1 MVFFGHNAGIKLS
14 QYSFKCKHCKRV
26 NILYFLILSLE
37 LDTTSY
43 FITSMKGFLNHQPR
57 QDNYSTLVQ
66 RRCLSSNEGYS
77 TLVQRRCL
85 SSNEG
90 TKKNKKKKK
99 SSSMSVLKFLP
110 FLANSSDN
118 FCRSLWRSSR
128 TPVSFGRVWSSLI
141 SNSSHEGRG
150 GKFCRSISEADCSS
164 VSVRFKAK
172 EVCQQAREQSSHLT
186 MHSHRSFH
194 RITKET
200 ECRIINENYMFS
212 E

>member
-66 RRCLSSNEGYS
+66 RRCLSSNEG
-77 TLVQRRCL
+77 
-85 SSNEG
+85 
-90 TKKNKKKKK
+90 TKKKPKKKK

-194 RITKET
+194 RITKEA

>member
-66 RRCLSSNEGYS
+66 RRCLSSNEG
-77 TLVQRRCL
+77 
-85 SSNEG
+85 
-90 TKKNKKKKK
+90 TKKNRKKKK

-194 RITKET
+194 RIMKET

>member
-66 RRCLSSNEGYS
+66 RRCLSSNEG
-77 TLVQRRCL
+77 
-85 SSNEG
+85 
-90 TKKNKKKKK
+90 TKKKQKKKK

>member
-14 QYSFKCKHCKRV
+14 QYSFKRKHCKRV

-66 RRCLSSNEGYS
+66 RRCLSSNEG
-77 TLVQRRCL
+77 
-85 SSNEG
+85 
-90 TKKNKKKKK
+90 TKKNRKKKK
-99 SSSMSVLKFLP
+99 SSSISVLKFLP

-194 RITKET
+194 RITKEA

>member
-66 RRCLSSNEGYS
+66 RRCLSSNEG
-77 TLVQRRCL
+77 
-85 SSNEG
+85 
-90 TKKNKKKKK
+90 TKKNRKKKK

>member
-66 RRCLSSNEGYS
+66 RRCLSSNEG
-77 TLVQRRCL
+77 
-85 SSNEG
+85 
-90 TKKNKKKKK
+90 TKKNRKKKK

-194 RITKET
+194 RITKEA